1 MTTTDHTDHEAVEL
15 ELYMMTEW
23 GAYSAYYLPAVR
35 NLARHWR
42 ADRFNLDLG
51 IKGMRHAVDAAA
63 KQYNREHGTMTTAW
77 HDLFPVSTR
86 DRVAESLVRD
96 VVAEFK
102 EGRITAADWS

>member
-1 MTTTDHTDHEAVEL
+1 MTTDHVDHEAVEL
-15 ELYMMTEW
+15 ELYLMNDYNV
-23 GAYSAYYLPAVR
+23 YSAYYLPAVR

-51 IKGMRHAVDAAA
+51 IKGMRHAVDATA
-63 KQYNREHGTMTTAW
+63 KQYNREHGTMSTAW
-77 HDLFPVSTR
+77 YELFTVPTR

-102 EGRITAADWS
+102 EGRIAAADWK